1 MVHRLKAINTL
12 KADWQPSSPEPLPPP
27 GVGPTFAV
35 VGFYLFDNH
44 PRQLTELA
52 VTTQL
57 ALHTETGKETEKKRL
72 RNICSGVV
80 YGGQVCE
87 TLPRR
92 ALRALYIAH
101 TQHIRQ

>member
-12 KADWQPSSPEPLPPP
+12 KANWQPSSSAPLPPL

-35 VGFYLFDNH
+35 MGIYLFANH

-57 ALHTETGKETEKKRL
+57 ALHTAKKKETEKKRL
-72 RNICSGVV
+72 RHLCGGVV

-87 TLPRR
+87 TLPPPPR
-92 ALRALYIAH
+92 ALLPL
-101 TQHIRQ
+101 